1 MFAKTSSLSWLN
13 SYIQFWSPQL
23 KKKKKKYVQ
32 KTKGGE
38 LSFLN
43 KKSSKNST
51 FRTKMF
57 ALKRR
62 LG

>member
-1 MFAKTSSLSWLN
+1 MVIFN
-13 SYIQFWSPQL
+13 SGHHDL
-23 KKKKKKYVQ
+23 RKKKKKYVQ

-51 FRTKMF
+51 FRTKVL

-62 LG
+62 LRESK